1 MRDFFKN
8 WRFWRMGQRMGRCVL
23 VLAALTVAACGPL
36 PRPFRTAPEK
46 PFNPLVTEVAALG
59 VMVEPI
65 DGTSLPMSRLLTEA
79 VVEGLKRTG
88 ISATTDAG
96 KNSRYQLMGKV
107 ELNQANQSLPFVMVI
122 DWILLDYD
130 GKIIGE
136 ASEGISGSRKDWEYG
151 SPKIIAEVGENA
163 PKLIAAMIG
172 EEEKGQQAVKPR
184 LAGLWVGPVTNAPGD
199 GNRSLARAIKIALK
213 GGGITLA
220 QDREH
225 AEFVLES
232 RVRVDPAK
240 DGLQR
245 VEIVWTVSTPDNRE
259 IGRATQRNLVEAGT
273 FSGAWGEVAAIVAA
287 AALEGIEGVLRV
299 AGASLNRFGPPAK
312 VLKPDIPL
320 ADGKVLLPPPRL
332 ELEGLAPASKRP

>member
-1 MRDFFKN
+1 
-8 WRFWRMGQRMGRCVL
+8 MGQGMGRCVL

-96 KNSRYQLMGKV
+96 KNSRYRLMGKA

-163 PKLIAAMIG
+163 PKLIVAMIG

-213 GGGITLA
+213 GGGIALA

-240 DGLQR
+240 DSLQR

-299 AGASLNRFGPPAK
+299 AGASLNRFGPLAK
-312 VLKPDIPL
+312 VLKTDIPL

-332 ELEGLAPASKRP
+332 DLEGLAPASKRP

>member
-1 MRDFFKN
+1 MRDFFKE
-8 WRFWRMGQRMGRCVL
+8 WRFFFGAGRCVL

-96 KNSRYQLMGKV
+96 KNSRYRLMGKV

-151 SPKIIAEVGENA
+151 SPKI
-163 PKLIAAMIG
+163 IAAMIG

-245 VEIVWTVSTPDNRE
+245 VEIVWTVATPDNRE
-259 IGRATQRNLVEAGT
+259 SGRATQKNLVEVGT
-273 FSGAWGEVAAIVAA
+273 FSGAWGEVAAIAA

-312 VLKPDIPL
+312 VLKTDIPL

>member
-1 MRDFFKN
+1 
-8 WRFWRMGQRMGRCVL
+8 MGQGMGRCVL

-96 KNSRYQLMGKV
+96 KNSRYRLMGKA

-122 DWILLDYD
+122 DWILLDCD

-163 PKLIAAMIG
+163 PKLIVAMIG

-213 GGGITLA
+213 GGGIALA

-240 DGLQR
+240 DSLQR

-312 VLKPDIPL
+312 VLKTDIPL